1 MYCRNCGKEIA
12 SGSKFCGG
20 CGTPVDSDTQTLA
33 RPVAETS
40 RAGKEV
46 AKASAEV
53 ERPEA
58 ERKPIIG
65 EEEANTDSG
74 KTKGNTRGLL
84 CYLGFW
90 VTGIIFL
97 ITEKKDKVIRF
108 HAMQSLVTFGILN
121 IIWGIANNVRWGW
134 VGGLG
139 FGLGGF
145 YGPGY
150 IAGTVIFIV
159 FFVLWWVLWAIL
171 MYKAYHNKVYRVP
184 GFAGLA
190 DKCLAALD
198 KDK

>member
-1 MYCRNCGKEIA
+1 MFCRQCGKEIA
-12 SGSKFCGG
+12 SGSKFCKE
-20 CGTPVDSDTQTLA
+20 CGA
-33 RPVAETS
+33 PVASDAATP
-40 RAGKEV
+40 
-46 AKASAEV
+46 V
-53 ERPEA
+53 ERPEV
-58 ERKPIIG
+58 ERKPAEGG
-65 EEEANTDSG
+65 EVKTEEG
-74 KTKGNTRGLL
+74 KAKGNTRGLL

-97 ITEKKDKVIRF
+97 VIEKKDKFIRF

-139 FGLGGF
+139 WGLGLGGF

-159 FFVLWWVLWAIL
+159 FFVLWWVLWAVM
-171 MYKAYHNKVYRVP
+171 MYKAYHNQTYRIR
-184 GFAGLA
+184 GFATIA